1 MPGIPIKCS
10 KNITRRVRHPCPT
23 WGMADLESPSFTI
36 EHMAMAVL
44 VYKAEIQFLE
54 GWKPKFSTEYSALV
68 RRLY

>member
-1 MPGIPIKCS
+1 
-10 KNITRRVRHPCPT
+10 
-23 WGMADLESPSFTI
+23 MADLESPSFTI